1 MSPTQVSVVFIA
13 NKASLKF
20 DEIENDA
27 HVNVSFY
34 DPSSTNWASYSG
46 VAKVSQDK
54 AKIEKHWSSVYVP
67 VPVHRASVRVC
78 VPRVVPFPVPTLV
91 LTFASSCPP
100 SSHMQ
105 HRRVVR

>member
-34 DPSSTNWASYSG
+34 DEKTTNWASFSG
-46 VAKVSQDK
+46 VAKVTQDREE
-54 AKIEKHWSSVYVP
+54 INKHWSTLSVNSS
-67 VPVHRASVRVC
+67 SV
-78 VPRVVPFPVPTLV
+78 
-91 LTFASSCPP
+91 
-100 SSHMQ
+100 M
-105 HRRVVR
+105 

>member
-54 AKIEKHWSSVYVP
+54 AKIEKHWSSVYVA
-67 VPVHRASVRVC
+67 VRGASRIG
-78 VPRVVPFPVPTLV
+78 PGLTR
-91 LTFASSCPP
+91 LTFASSFLPYV
-100 SSHMQ
+100 Q

>member
-67 VPVHRASVRVC
+67 VHRASVR
-78 VPRVVPFPVPTLV
+78 
-91 LTFASSCPP
+91 A
-100 SSHMQ
+100 
-105 HRRVVR
+105 